1 MARRTKAEAAATREA
16 LLDAAEEVFL
26 EKGVART
33 SLEQIARHADMTR
46 GAVYW
51 HFKNKADLFRAL
63 LERVRM
69 PFEELVAEID
79 NPSLAEAPLEAIRL
93 ACRQGFTRLEQPR
106 YRRVHAILI
115 HHCEVFGDIDPLA
128 MQSELAEEALGALLK
143 YFTAAARLNQ
153 LRMDTSPELAAQLM
167 QATLSGLF
175 HDWLRN
181 PDRFSIRERGETL
194 INSLLLMMRRQ
205 DAM

>member
-1 MARRTKAEAAATREA
+1 MARKTKAEAAATREA

-33 SLEQIARHADMTR
+33 SLEQIARHAGMTR

-51 HFKNKADLFRAL
+51 HFKNKADLFQAML
-63 LERVRM
+63 NRVRM
-69 PFEELVAEID
+69 PFQELVEEIGD
-79 NPSLAEAPLEAIRL
+79 PSLANAPLEAIRL
-93 ACRQGFTRLEQPR
+93 ACVSGFARLERPR

-128 MQSELAEEALGALLK
+128 MQNEMAEESCGALRDYLES
-143 YFTAAARLNQ
+143 AARLGQ
-153 LRMDTSPELAAQLM
+153 LREDLAPEVAARLLQSMLG
-167 QATLSGLF
+167 GLF

-181 PDRFSIRERGETL
+181 HEQL
-194 INSLLLMMRRQ
+194 SLVKQGNLLVKTQLDLFRRRT
-205 DAM
+205 

>member
-1 MARRTKAEAAATREA
+1 MARKTKAEAAATREA

-33 SLEQIARHADMTR
+33 SLEQIARHAGMTR

-51 HFKNKADLFRAL
+51 HFRNKADLFRAML
-63 LERVRM
+63 NRVRM
-69 PFEELVAEID
+69 PFQELVEEIGD
-79 NPSLAEAPLEAIRL
+79 PGLADAPLEAIRL
-93 ACRQGFTRLEQPR
+93 ACVSGFERLERPR

-128 MQSELAEEALGALLK
+128 MQNEMAEESCGALRDYLQC
-143 YFTAAARLNQ
+143 AARLGQ
-153 LRMDTSPELAAQLM
+153 LRDDLSPELAAKLLQSMLG
-167 QATLSGLF
+167 GLF

-181 PDRFSIRERGETL
+181 HTQFSIVEQG
-194 INSLLLMMRRQ
+194 NLLVKTQLDLFRRRT
-205 DAM
+205 

>member
-33 SLEQIARHADMTR
+33 SLEQIARHAGMTR

-69 PFEELVAEID
+69 PFEELVEEID
-79 NPSLAEAPLEAIRL
+79 DPGLADAPLEAIRL
-93 ACRQGFTRLEQPR
+93 ACRLGFIRLEQPR

-128 MQSELAEEALGALLK
+128 MQNEMAEESCGALQE
-143 YFTAAARLNQ
+143 YFTNAARLGQ
-153 LRMDTSPELAAQLM
+153 LRPDIPPEVAAQLL
-167 QATLSGLF
+167 QSCLGGLF

-181 PDRFSIRERGETL
+181 YEQFSILERGMELVNTL
-194 INSLLLMMRRQ
+194 LRLVS
-205 DAM
+205 AP